1 VPDADLRLLADLDA
15 FQTEHRRCG
24 ELDGGI
30 DDAMVCIA
38 CDWEASGQHG
48 PTRPTRT
55 MPPELEAPTGSPPDL
70 SRSGSSDR
78 TVLTFQ

>member
-15 FQTEHRRCG
+15 FYTEHRRCG

-38 CDWEASGQHG
+38 CDWEASMARRG
-48 PTRPTRT
+48 R
-55 MPPELEAPTGSPPDL
+55 
-70 SRSGSSDR
+70 
-78 TVLTFQ
+78 